1 MEEAVSLTKPYPER
15 LHSMPDVSTAFICR
29 LVLVDLVRIDVEP
42 VEKAT
47 PACSTLMRT

>member
-15 LHSMPDVSTAFICR
+15 LHSMPDVSPICR